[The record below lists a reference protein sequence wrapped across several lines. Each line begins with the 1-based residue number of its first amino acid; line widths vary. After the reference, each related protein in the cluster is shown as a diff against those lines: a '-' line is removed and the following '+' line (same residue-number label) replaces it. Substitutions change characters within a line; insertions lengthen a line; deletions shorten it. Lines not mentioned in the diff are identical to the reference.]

1 MISIDKLSYI
11 SKLRYVNPMEKFLF
25 SMITMFCGIFLNNI
39 LVSIIIFCIMSFMT
53 LYKAKIPFVSYYKLI
68 LIPLVF
74 LIIGIITV
82 AINVGYNKEFLFS
95 FKILGL
101 TMGCTI
107 EGLYSAMQI
116 LFKSIASV
124 SCLYFLAL
132 TTPIVEVLSVLKKL
146 KVPKLFIELMG
157 LIYRLIFVLFETM
170 NTIYVSQTGRLGYST
185 IKKGY
190 RSLGQL
196 VTTLF
201 IRAYK
206 KSQDM
211 YTAMEARCYNGEI
224 NVIEKQYKTSYKNI
238 GMIIFLQIVLV
249 IIKYKIHI

>member
-39 LVSIIIFCIMSFMT
+39 LVSIIIFLVMSFMT
-53 LYKAKIPFVSYYKLI
+53 LYKAKIPFISYYKLI

-74 LIIGIITV
+74 LIIGIITI
-82 AINVGYNKEFLFS
+82 AINIGYNNEFLFS
-95 FKILGL
+95 FKIFGL
-101 TMGCTI
+101 TMGCTK
-107 EGLYSAMQI
+107 EGIYNAMQI
-116 LFKSIASV
+116 LFKSMSSV

-132 TTPIVEVLSVLKKL
+132 TTPIVEILSVLKKL
-146 KVPKLFIELMG
+146 RVPKLFIELMG

-170 NTIYVSQTGRLGYST
+170 NTIYISQTGRLGYST
-185 IKKGY
+185 VRKGY
-190 RSLGQL
+190 KSLGQL

-201 IRAYK
+201 VRAYK

-224 NVIEKQYKTSYKNI
+224 NVIEKRYKISYKNI
-238 GMIIFLQIVLV
+238 GMIISFQIVLFIV
-249 IIKYKIHI
+249 KYKF

>member
-39 LVSIIIFCIMSFMT
+39 LVSIIIFLVMSFMT
-53 LYKAKIPFVSYYKLI
+53 LYKAKIPFISYYKLI

-74 LIIGIITV
+74 LIIGIITI
-82 AINVGYNKEFLFS
+82 AINIGYNNEFLFS

-101 TMGCTI
+101 TMGCTK
-107 EGLYSAMQI
+107 EGIYNAMQI
-116 LFKSIASV
+116 LFKSMASV

-132 TTPIVEVLSVLKKL
+132 TTPIVEILSVLKKL
-146 KVPKLFIELMG
+146 RVPKLFIELMG

-170 NTIYVSQTGRLGYST
+170 NTIYISQTGRLGYST
-185 IKKGY
+185 VRKGY
-190 RSLGQL
+190 KSLGQL

-201 IRAYK
+201 VRAYK

-224 NVIEKQYKTSYKNI
+224 NVIEKRYKISYKNI
-238 GMIIFLQIVLV
+238 GMIISFQIVLFIV
-249 IIKYKIHI
+249 KYKF